1 MFALGVLPAIGA
13 MVAIKKINANRAA
26 MTNEEI
32 SAKYTPQQ
40 LADMGDA
47 SPYFKLSL

>member
-13 MVAIKKINANRAA
+13 LIAIKRINAKRAA
-26 MTNEEI
+26 MTPEEI
-32 SAKYTPQQ
+32 SAKYTPKQ